1 MPRTKYTQIAS
12 CAISAHRNLVISE
25 TDRGGYTMAQ
35 QVEIVDYDKPTRLF
49 MKGATYI
56 ATLDALRDV
65 RDMFIKAVEAVESD
79 DDISWDDVMTP
90 EDKAEIPEE
99 VND

>member
-12 CAISAHRNLVISE
+12 CAISAHRNLVISK

-35 QVEIVDYDKPTRLF
+35 QVEILDYDKPTRLF

-56 ATLDALRDV
+56 STLDALRDV
-65 RDMFIKAVEAVESD
+65 RDMFIRAVDAAENED
-79 DDISWDDVMTP
+79 NISWDDVIEPGDMS
-90 EDKAEIPEE
+90 EVPEE
-99 VND
+99 VDA

>member
-12 CAISAHRNLVISE
+12 CAISSHRNLVISK

-49 MKGATYI
+49 MKGATFI

-65 RDMFIKAVEAVESD
+65 RDMFIKAVDEAENED
-79 DDISWDDVMTP
+79 NITWDDVIEPSDMS
-90 EDKAEIPEE
+90 EIPEE
-99 VND
+99 VDA